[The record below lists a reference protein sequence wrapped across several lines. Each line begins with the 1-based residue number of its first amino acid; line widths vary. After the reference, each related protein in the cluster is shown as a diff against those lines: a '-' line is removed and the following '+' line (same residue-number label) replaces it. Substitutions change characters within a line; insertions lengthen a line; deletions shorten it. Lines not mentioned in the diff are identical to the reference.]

1 MIQTELSHKRQLFF
15 GLQVLPEK
23 SAALEIVTGEMKCDL
38 ITTKAIGKQ

>member
-15 GLQVLPEK
+15 GFEVLSGK
-23 SAALEIVTGEMKCDL
+23 RAALEFLTGEMKCDL